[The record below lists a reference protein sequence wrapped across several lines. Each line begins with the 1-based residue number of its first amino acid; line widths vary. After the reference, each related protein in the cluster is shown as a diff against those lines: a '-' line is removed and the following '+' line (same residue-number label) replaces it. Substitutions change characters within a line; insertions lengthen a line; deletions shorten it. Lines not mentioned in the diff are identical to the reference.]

1 MQRFFTG
8 RTSLRT
14 IPLTTAATTK
24 KEKLRLK
31 PELEQIIRS
40 RTNRKLKLLRN
51 LRTGRAREK
60 HGLFFVEGLKVVEE
74 LLKGRWG
81 HPQELFLDAATPEE
95 RLAGL
100 RTLLGTTNIRISFVS
115 SEAMATVAD
124 TTSSQGILALAR
136 IPDIATDDL
145 FSSSRVI
152 LLLDG
157 VQDPGNVGTIIRMAE
172 GMGADGVI
180 ALGGT
185 CDPYSPKVVRATAGA
200 IFHLPVYRSRQKE
213 DVLKKIIVSDHLLT
227 VLTPQGTPYWDMLDT
242 LMSSRLVLVAGNEGM
257 GVSPDIMEAA
267 DVSISIPMQ
276 GNVDSLNVAVS
287 TGLILLRLREEFP
300 R

>member
-1 MQRFFTG
+1 
-8 RTSLRT
+8 
-14 IPLTTAATTK
+14 
-24 KEKLRLK
+24 
-31 PELEQIIRS
+31 
-40 RTNRKLKLLRN
+40 
-51 LRTGRAREK
+51 
-60 HGLFFVEGLKVVEE
+60 LKVVQE

-81 HPQELFLDAATPEE
+81 HPQELFLDAATSEE
-95 RLAGL
+95 RLAEL
-100 RTLLGTTNIRISFVS
+100 HPLLHPLLGSTNLKVSFVS
-115 SEAMATVAD
+115 SEAMATVVD
-124 TTSSQGILALAR
+124 TTNSQGILALAR
-136 IPDIATDDL
+136 IPDIAAEDL
-145 FSSSRVI
+145 FSSSRI
-152 LLLDG
+152 LLLLDG

-172 GMGADGVI
+172 CMGADGVI

-200 IFHLPVYRSRQKE
+200 IFHLPVYRIRQKE
-213 DVLKKIIVSDHLLT
+213 DVLKKIMVSGHLLT

-242 LMSSRLVLVAGNEGM
+242 LMGSRLVLVAGNEGA

-287 TGLILLRLREEFP
+287 TGLILLRLREGSP

>member
-1 MQRFFTG
+1 
-8 RTSLRT
+8 
-14 IPLTTAATTK
+14 
-24 KEKLRLK
+24 
-31 PELEQIIRS
+31 
-40 RTNRKLKLLRN
+40 
-51 LRTGRAREK
+51 
-60 HGLFFVEGLKVVEE
+60 
-74 LLKGRWG
+74 
-81 HPQELFLDAATPEE
+81 
-95 RLAGL
+95 
-100 RTLLGTTNIRISFVS
+100 
-115 SEAMATVAD
+115 MATVAD